1 MKQIEKNSLLILAC
15 VIIFTLFF
23 GIGGVPLLDPDEPVY
38 AETAREMIQTGDFL
52 SPRIFGDYWYDKPPM
67 YYWLVAAAFKVFG
80 YSEFAARFPAALM
93 GALTAFM
100 LYFSVTKLFNERA
113 GFWSSLILTSCIQFF
128 YLSKAAVTDTSLLF
142 FMTGALLSF
151 LHKKYWLMYVCMGFA
166 TLVKGPIGIVFPG
179 IIIFLYLLLMGQLKE
194 IFRMHV
200 LRGLLVYLL
209 VAGPW
214 YYLMYTVHGMEFI
227 NTFLGFHNVTRF
239 TTPEHASRVTFWYY
253 FPVVILGLFPWTGL
267 LIQSVKAS
275 ISDSRIDDMRLLVFM
290 HVWWVFVFIF
300 FTVCKTKL
308 VSYILPM
315 FPALAIIIGWNIS
328 RMMQKMRHNTTFY
341 HWIVGSGLMFVLLGA
356 GWIIGG
362 QQLPELAF
370 GGMVLGVLTLLLGA
384 AAVFTLWYYRDIQ
397 LAAWI
402 HVMLGVVTM
411 CVAFAFL
418 LPVVADRFSVKTI
431 SAEYQQRCDQN
442 TAIYVDKF
450 LRPGFMYY
458 TGKPGVEML
467 PKTDAFA
474 TTLQNGEHKYFLV
487 RGLEYRRLLQNQ
499 PQLANLQQVT
509 EIADI
514 YLLEQK

>member
-341 HWIVGSGLMFVLLGA
+341 SWIIGSGLMFVLLGA

-474 TTLQNGEHKYFLV
+474 TALQNGEHKYFLV

-499 PQLANLQQVT
+499 PQPANLQQVT

>member
-200 LRGLLVYLL
+200 MRGLLVYLL

-474 TTLQNGEHKYFLV
+474 TALQNGEHKYFLV

-499 PQLANLQQVT
+499 PQPANLQQVT